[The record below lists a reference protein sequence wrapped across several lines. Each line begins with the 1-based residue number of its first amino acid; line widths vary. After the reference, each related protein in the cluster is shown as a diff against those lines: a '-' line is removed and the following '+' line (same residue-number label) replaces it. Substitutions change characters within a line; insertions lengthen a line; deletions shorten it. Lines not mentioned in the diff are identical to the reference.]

1 MSNKT
6 VDYIRKHISPFQPQ
20 TLIILGSGLGNLG
33 EKLQEPISLNYQ
45 DIPDFPHSTVQGHG
59 GRLICG
65 RLGEREVLCMQGR
78 FHLYEGH
85 KPQTIHQLFAWF
97 QELGIQELIV
107 TNAAGSLNPDI
118 APGSLML
125 IKDHINLS
133 GQNPLIGANDDK
145 IGPRFPAL
153 NNAYDEEIRTRV
165 KLLAKKHNIALSEGV
180 YMMVL
185 GPNFETPAE
194 IRAFRILG
202 ADAVGMSTVPEVI
215 SAIHVGMKVL
225 GISVITNYGAG
236 MSAEQPSHEETLA
249 QGQKASDELTKLI
262 SSYLSIKGAK

>member
-1 MSNKT
+1 MSNNT
-6 VDYIRKHISPFQPQ
+6 VDYIRQHITPYQPQ

-33 EKLQEPISLNYQ
+33 EKLQEPIFLAYQ

-59 GRLICG
+59 GKLICG

-85 KPQTIHQLFAWF
+85 KPQIIHQLFAWF
-97 QELGIQELIV
+97 KELGIKELIV

-153 NNAYDEEIRTRV
+153 NNAYDEEIRAQV
-165 KLLAKKHNIALSEGV
+165 KHLAQKQNITLSEGV

-236 MSAEQPSHEETLA
+236 MSTEQPSHEETLA
-249 QGQKASDELTKLI
+249 QGQKASNQLSQLI
-262 SSYLSIKGAK
+262 IAYLKEKNNG